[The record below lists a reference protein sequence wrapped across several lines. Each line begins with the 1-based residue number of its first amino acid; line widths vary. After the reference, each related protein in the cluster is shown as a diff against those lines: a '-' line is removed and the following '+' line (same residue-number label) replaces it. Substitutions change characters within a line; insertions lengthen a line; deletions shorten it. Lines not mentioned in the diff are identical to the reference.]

1 MATLTGSTIAGSYDQ
16 LLALP
21 SGGGNGA
28 TLVALTDG
36 NAGNTFALQLSTG
49 EIKSTGTLSVA
60 GVSTFSGDVRLED
73 DAGGEYVGIASPS
86 AATTYTVTLPAA
98 VGGSGQALRTS
109 DGSGTLE
116 WFTPEV
122 GDITGVTAGTNL
134 NGGGSSGA
142 VTLNLDTT
150 LTGLTSVTST
160 AFVGDITGDVTGDVS
175 GSSGSCTGNAATV
188 TNGVYTTNNLSVL
201 SATTSAQLAGVI
213 SDETGSGSLV
223 FASSPTLVTPALGT
237 PASGTL
243 TNCTFPTLNQN
254 TTGTAATVTGATQA
268 AITSAANLATVGTI
282 GTGVWQG
289 TAVDGAYVDIEGTE
303 VKSTGESGGT
313 KFLREDGDGTCS
325 WQAPSGNVSKVGTP
339 VDSQVGV
346 WTGDGTI
353 EGTNDLVFDSTGLG
367 IGTAAPSTPLHI
379 QSAQTTGMCLIRN
392 TAGTISNGT
401 SVLEVRSDDTS
412 DAGAHDLLNLN
423 NDGTVRFL
431 VQADGNCGIALNDP
445 SAVLEVSGG
454 TNTLGIIRMTQRVS
468 SAAAYGLDMGLD
480 PTTGDPVFSRIVN
493 DTVSEAI
500 RIVRS
505 DGDVSISQNLGIG
518 TAVPSSKLHVVGDVN
533 VATGNITLDGDY
545 GINNP
550 NRLKIKT
557 DTNNNHTDTQDVLT
571 IYSNNGS
578 TEVQKYAKGG
588 QIFQPVET
596 LTTGDTVDIDFSK
609 SNLQTFTLDGSES
622 QTELTGS
629 NYAAGRTVRLM
640 IDMTNDMHS
649 MGITVPSNWTNC
661 DIDPS
666 YLSSMGIVLCE
677 LTSWTAAEGGVTARW
692 SEQAN

>member
-60 GVSTFSGDVRLED
+60 GVSTFSSDVRLED

-243 TNCTFPTLNQN
+243 TNCTFPTLNQD

-303 VKSTGESGGT
+303 VKSTGEGGGT